1 MDALRLNQLYELF
14 SNGVGAHSDM
24 SLRLISSEQCH
35 VVMELP
41 FQEKHAT
48 ARSSGALHPGA
59 LAAALDSACGFVVLL
74 SLEQPQAIAT
84 INLRIDHIH
93 PAPVGE
99 GVRIKAECYQQAGE
113 FAYVNAAVE
122 SLDEKKM
129 LCNALGIFK
138 IGSPGPELG
147 KKSIKLGAVGSK

>member
-1 MDALRLNQLYELF
+1 MDAQQLNQIYELF
-14 SNGVGAHSDM
+14 SSGVGAHSDM
-24 SLRLISSEQCH
+24 SLRLISSEQGH
-35 VVMELP
+35 VVLELP

-48 ARSSGALHPGA
+48 TRLNGALHPGA

-93 PAPVGE
+93 PAPIGE
-99 GVRIKAECYQQAGE
+99 DVSIEAWCYQQAGE
-113 FAYVNAAVE
+113 FAYVNAIVR
-122 SLDEKKM
+122 SLNEGEM

-147 KKSIKLGAVGSK
+147 KSFLSSEL